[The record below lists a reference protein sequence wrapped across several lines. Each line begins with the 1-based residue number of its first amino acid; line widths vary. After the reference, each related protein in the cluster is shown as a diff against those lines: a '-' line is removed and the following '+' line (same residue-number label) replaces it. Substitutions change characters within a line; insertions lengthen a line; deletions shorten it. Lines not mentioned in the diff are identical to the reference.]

1 MRRMRDPKP
10 GRTRTPR
17 VRRIERRDGAARRA
31 IVMNDIARGPGLAR
45 ALDAFTEARSRS
57 TSPASFGRGS
67 SNASVVWPCA
77 VNRPAACRH
86 LTA

>member
-1 MRRMRDPKP
+1 MRRMRDQKP

-31 IVMNDIARGPGLAR
+31 IVLNDIALGPGLAR
-45 ALDAFTEARSRS
+45 ALDAFTEALSRS
-57 TSPASFGRGS
+57 TSPASFVRGS
-67 SNASVVWPCA
+67 SNASAMWLNA

-86 LTA
+86 VAA